1 MYKHCRE
8 ITTAISTL
16 LDAYLTHTSI
26 GGLKE
31 CNLHVLYRISMHLL
45 NQSQY
50 YKINFMFLF
59 SAKKGLENDE
69 EVLMRR
75 QKNIDYMKT
84 QPAYDKYL
92 LLLPR

>member
-1 MYKHCRE
+1 
-8 ITTAISTL
+8 
-16 LDAYLTHTSI
+16 
-26 GGLKE
+26 
-31 CNLHVLYRISMHLL
+31 
-45 NQSQY
+45 
-50 YKINFMFLF
+50 MFLL